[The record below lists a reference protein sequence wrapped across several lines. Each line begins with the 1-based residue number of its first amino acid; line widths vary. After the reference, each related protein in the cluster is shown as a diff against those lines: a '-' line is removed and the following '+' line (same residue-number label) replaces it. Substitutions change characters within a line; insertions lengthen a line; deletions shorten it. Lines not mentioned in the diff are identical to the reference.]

1 MFQDIFLV
9 PSKMKLL
16 NSNMI
21 IYFGNERRKVPLSF
35 SVLSFES
42 LPQTDSP
49 NLLILFL
56 VKDTQTRIQENFYI
70 IFFIYFSSN
79 NVCIAM

>member
-1 MFQDIFLV
+1 
-9 PSKMKLL
+9 MKLL

-21 IYFGNERRKVPLSF
+21 IYFGNERRKVPLLF
-35 SVLSFES
+35 SVLSLES

-56 VKDTQTRIQENFYI
+56 VKDTQTRIK
-70 IFFIYFSSN
+70 IFTYTA
-79 NVCIAM
+79 NVFPIKSVGKPRVTRGTP

>member
-1 MFQDIFLV
+1 
-9 PSKMKLL
+9 MKLL

-21 IYFGNERRKVPLSF
+21 IYFGNERRKVPLLF
-35 SVLSFES
+35 SVLSLES

-70 IFFIYFSSN
+70 GNLFYLFFQQQCMYC
-79 NVCIAM
+79 NVKN